1 MGYVRTAGMSTAARR
16 ARRRAMLVILALL
29 AGLLLVFA
37 LSLAYVQGWL
47 GTPGGGADD
56 ASSST
61 AVVAPAPALEPSS
74 VTVNVYNATSTA
86 GLAGRTG
93 DAVRARGFTVG
104 TVANDPEGADIPG
117 VGVIRHG
124 ESGLAGAQLL
134 LAQLPEGVELVDD
147 GRQAA
152 SVDLVLGDGWQDL
165 PAVDGNTTTGDTT
178 TEDG

>member
-1 MGYVRTAGMSTAARR
+1 
-16 ARRRAMLVILALL
+16 MLVILALL
-29 AGLLLVFA
+29 VGLLLVFA

-47 GTPGGGADD
+47 GTPGGGADGS
-56 ASSST
+56 ASTT
-61 AVVAPAPALEPSS
+61 AVVAPAPSLEPSQ

-104 TVANDPEGADIPG
+104 TVANDPEGAQIEG

-124 ESGLAGAQLL
+124 ELGLEGAQLL
-134 LAQLPEGVELVDD
+134 LASVPEGVELVDD
-147 GRQAA
+147 GRGSA
-152 SVDLVLGDGWQDL
+152 SVDLVLGDQWQDL
-165 PAVDGNTTTGDTT
+165 PAVDGATTTGGPT